1 MRIIPA
7 FFVIL
12 LLCSA
17 CSSHSPINQEMQTKL
32 QGSWQS
38 TNSPV
43 CEANFHTITFNN
55 KTLEISYD
63 EQGFISEAEARKT
76 FVYTILST
84 EKNLIRVQLEN
95 ETRLDKKGNPVVW
108 HLKPLRNDKYCW
120 GRDDWPDLSCTA
132 SRYKC
137 TVSN

>member
-17 CSSHSPINQEMQTKL
+17 CSSHSPINLEMQTKL

-63 EQGFISEAEARKT
+63 EQGFISETEARKT
-76 FVYTILST
+76 FV
-84 EKNLIRVQLEN
+84 
-95 ETRLDKKGNPVVW
+95 
-108 HLKPLRNDKYCW
+108 
-120 GRDDWPDLSCTA
+120 
-132 SRYKC
+132 
-137 TVSN
+137 

>member
-1 MRIIPA
+1 MKTSAPI
-7 FFVIL
+7 FVIL

-43 CEANFHTITFNN
+43 CEANFHTITFKN

-63 EQGFISEAEARKT
+63 EQGYISASEARKT
-76 FVYTILST
+76 FVYNILSA

-95 ETRLDKKGNPVVW
+95 ETRLDKKGKPVVW
-108 HLKPLRNDKYCW
+108 HQNLLEMIN
-120 GRDDWPDLSCTA
+120 
-132 SRYKC
+132 
-137 TVSN
+137 TVGAEMIGLTLLVQLLVTNAL

>member
-17 CSSHSPINQEMQTKL
+17 CSSYSPINQEMQTKF

-63 EQGFISEAEARKT
+63 EQGFISETEARKT

-84 EKNLIRVQLEN
+84 ERNLIRVQLEN

-108 HLKPLRNDKYCW
+108 HLKPRIQLRSAPLAK
-120 GRDDWPDLSCTA
+120 LSRLA
-132 SRYKC
+132 
-137 TVSN
+137 